1 MIDLE
6 TFFKLLLKDLE
17 QNEIEEIIKEA
28 TQQEK

>member
-17 QNEIEEIIKEA
+17 QNELEELIEEA